1 MMVRAVAVVG
11 LCMVGCAR
19 SPEPQALQ
27 CNDQIRNGDETDVDC
42 GGGGACRACAGGR
55 TCRVAD
61 DCASG
66 ACNPITMTCSALSV
80 SFAPEIRYFSGFKA
94 YAVVPADLDG
104 DGSTDLAVINEYGSS
119 VAVFRNDYGKGGA
132 FTRLANPAGKPPDE
146 PDNRALNFGPTG
158 ASPTGGGIADFNHDG
173 HLDVVTADF
182 HGFSVTVLLNAGTGN
197 LNLRP
202 PTSYPTQ
209 DKAETSNLAVGDLNK
224 DGNPDV
230 VATNPN
236 TASISVFLGH
246 ADGTLAPAINVPVG
260 TSSGAEPFSA
270 VIGDFDGDG
279 NNDLAITEETSGTLI
294 VRLGHGDAT
303 FGPEVPYAIGGT
315 RSFTVIA
322 RDVDLDGKLDLVVA
336 SRSSD
341 TVSVLL
347 GRGDGTFG
355 KAIVSSVVPP
365 GVMPA
370 KGRPWLGP
378 YAIAVADI
386 NQDGVPD
393 VVTPNFMDD
402 SVSILLGIGDGHFD
416 PAIALKFQ
424 APTDPAFMFS
434 TPYGIVVGDFNGD
447 GKPDF
452 ATANAGSDDLAVR
465 LNTGQKQ

>member
-1 MMVRAVAVVG
+1 MMVRAVTVVG
-11 LCMVGCAR
+11 LCMELAGCAR
-19 SPEPQALQ
+19 APDPQ
-27 CNDQIRNGDETDVDC
+27 CDDQIRNGDETDVDC

-66 ACNPITMTCSALSV
+66 ACDPIAMTCSALSV
-80 SFAPEIRYFSGFKA
+80 SFAPEVRYFSGFKA

-119 VAVFRNDYGKGGA
+119 VAVFRNDDGKAGA
-132 FTRLANPAGKPPDE
+132 FTRVANPAGKPPDE
-146 PDNRALNFGPTG
+146 PDFRALNFGSTG
-158 ASPTGGGIADFNHDG
+158 EFPIGGGIADFNHDG
-173 HLDVVTADF
+173 HLDVVTADN
-182 HGFSVTVLLNAGTGN
+182 HGDSVTVLLNDGTGA

-209 DKAETSNLAVGDLNK
+209 DRAETSSLAVGDLDK

-230 VATNPN
+230 VATNLR

-246 ADGTLAPAINVPVG
+246 ADGTLDPAINLPVG
-260 TSSGAEPFSA
+260 TSSGAQPFSA
-270 VIGDFDGDG
+270 AIADFDGDG

-303 FGPEVPYAIGGT
+303 FGPELSYAIGDV
-315 RSFTVIA
+315 SFHIVIA
-322 RDVDLDGKLDLVVA
+322 RDMNLDGKLDLVCA
-336 SRSSD
+336 NRNGD

-347 GRGDGTFG
+347 GHGDGTFG

-370 KGRPWLGP
+370 KDRPWFGP
-378 YAIAVADI
+378 FAIAVADI

-393 VVTPNFMDD
+393 VVTPNYADD
-402 SVSILLGIGDGHFD
+402 SVSILLGVGDGHFD
-416 PAIALKFQ
+416 PAIALKFGPPDD
-424 APTDPAFMFS
+424 PTFTFT
-434 TPYGIVVGDFNGD
+434 TPYGIVAADFNGD
-447 GKPDF
+447 GKIDF
-452 ATANAGSDDLAVR
+452 ATANAVSDDLAVR
-465 LNTGQKQ
+465 LNTGQPQ